1 MNIKELLNQGV
12 IMLKNEDIDG
22 PKNKA
27 RMILE
32 YTLKKPREYIIIYD
46 TKEVTSNQR
55 NEYIKNIKRLVQGE
69 PLQYIIGKQEFMGMN
84 FLVTKDVLIPQPD
97 TEILVEE
104 AINIA
109 KNLENPVILD
119 LCTGS
124 GAIAVSIAKNIQNV
138 KIIATDVSHK
148 ALDIAKQNA
157 RFNGVLNSIEFKE
170 SNMFDKL
177 KGMKFDIIVSNPP
190 YIRKG
195 DIKSLPKD
203 VQNEPNLALDGGKD
217 GLDFYRIIAENAVK
231 YLNRHGFLCLEI
243 GFDQKKDVINILNNQ
258 RRYVETYSKKD
269 LCLNDRIIVTRNC
282 N

>member
-1 MNIKELLNQGV
+1 MTIKELLHQGI
-12 IMLKNEDIDG
+12 IMLKNEDIEL

-32 YTLKKPREYIIIYD
+32 YTLKKSREYIIIYD

-55 NEYIKNIKRLVQGE
+55 NEYVKNIKRLVQGE

-109 KNLENPVILD
+109 KYIENPIILD

-124 GAIAVSIAKNIQNV
+124 GAIAISIAKNIQNA
-138 KIIATDVSHK
+138 KIIATDISRQ
-148 ALDIAKQNA
+148 ALDIARRNA
-157 RFNGVLNSIEFKE
+157 KFNGTLNSIDFKE

-190 YIRKG
+190 YIRRT
-195 DIKSLPKD
+195 DIKTLPKD
-203 VQNEPNLALDGGKD
+203 VQNEPIIALDGGKD
-217 GLDFYRIIAENAVK
+217 GLDFYRIIAENAAK
-231 YLNRHGFLCLEI
+231 YLNKHGFLCLEI
-243 GFDQKKDVINILNNQ
+243 GFDQKKDVLNILDNQ
-258 RRYVETYSKKD
+258 KRYVETYFKKD
-269 LCLNDRIIVTRNC
+269 LCLNDRIIVTTIG
-282 N
+282 